1 VSRGKGEQARAKE
14 KKEKKKRKR
23 EAMPREKGRRRQQ
36 SLRKESERQNFDPDH
51 LASFSFSRCKGRA
64 LSLFFLSLAVTQIRV
79 DALNQN
85 K

>member
-36 SLRKESERQNFDPDH
+36 SLRKESERKNFDPDH